1 MKNKR
6 VTTFL
11 ILALFATILLSY
23 QYVKLRF
30 EYNNLR
36 SEAKYEFMQHLSLSL
51 SSASVVDINKINEG
65 DKGNIEELRRMNE
78 EINKLSSIP
87 EIVSEQDFVLV
98 DKADMIACELIMMN
112 ILTKINK
119 EKLTEEDGRAFN
131 LLGQD
136 LKLIY
141 GYVDKNEKFGRKKYE
156 TEVSPNLKILKP
168 FHMD

>member
-11 ILALFATILLSY
+11 VLALFVILGLSY

-36 SEAKYEFMQHLSLSL
+36 SEAKYEFMHHLSLSL

-65 DKGNIEELRRMNE
+65 DKGNIEELRKMNE
-78 EINKLSSIP
+78 EISILSSIP
-87 EIVSEQDFVLV
+87 EIVSEQDFVL
-98 DKADMIACELIMMN
+98 AEPSNIMICQFILKD
-112 ILTKINK
+112 ILTKVSK
-119 EKLTEEDGRAFN
+119 EKLTEEDERAFN
-131 LLGQD
+131 FLVED

-141 GYVDKNEKFGRKKYE
+141 GYVDKNDKFGRKKYE
-156 TEVSPNLKILKP
+156 TEISPNLKILRSYEK
-168 FHMD
+168 